1 MIRSR
6 NQRLLI
12 MKHFIERL
20 KYRLTQ
26 PLPGL
31 EVQMRMAPAIRGKN
45 NDFPPNVRV
54 GGVLI
59 LLYPYQNELHTV
71 LMKRT
76 EDGGT
81 HSGQV
86 SFPGGKVEESD
97 KDLIHTALR
106 EAEEEVGVLMSQVE
120 VLGRA
125 SELYIPPSNFLVYPT
140 IGFCAERPNFVTDPN
155 EVAHIIEV
163 PISYLLQEEIVGSKK
178 VPMSAQKH
186 IMMEVPVY
194 EIYEHTVWGAT
205 AMMISEFL
213 TLVREIY

>member
-1 MIRSR
+1 MTVPDFI
-6 NQRLLI
+6 QKL
-12 MKHFIERL
+12 KH
-20 KYRLTQ
+20 RLTQ

-31 EVQMRMAPAIRGKN
+31 DAQMRMAPAIRGRVP
-45 NDFPPNVRV
+45 DLPENVRI

-59 LLYPYQNELHTV
+59 LLYVHENELYTV

-86 SFPGGKVEESD
+86 SFPGGKVEETD

-106 EAEEEVGVLMSQVE
+106 EAEEEVGVMMSEVQ

-125 SELYIPPSNFLVYPT
+125 TELYIPPSNFLVHPT
-140 IGFCAERPNFVTDPN
+140 LGFCPYRPHFVIDPK

-163 PISYLLQEEIVGSKK
+163 PLRYLLQTGIVGIKK
-178 VPMSAQKH
+178 VPMSAQKQVF
-186 IMMEVPVY
+186 MEVPVY
-194 EIYEHTVWGAT
+194 TIYEHTIWGAT
-205 AMMISEFL
+205 AMMISEWL
-213 TLVREIY
+213 EMIREIGGDA

>member
-1 MIRSR
+1 MY
-6 NQRLLI
+6 Q
-12 MKHFIERL
+12 FIEKL
-20 KYRLTQ
+20 KHRLTE

-31 EVQMRMAPAIRGKN
+31 DAQMRMAPAIRGREYHLPEN
-45 NDFPPNVRV
+45 ARV

-59 LLYPYQNELHTV
+59 LLYPHQNELYTV
-71 LMKRT
+71 FMKRT

-97 KDLIHTALR
+97 SDLIHTALR
-106 EAEEEVGVLMSQVE
+106 EAEEEVGVLMSDVE

-125 SELYIPPSNFLVYPT
+125 SELYIPPSNFLVHPT
-140 IGFCAERPNFVTDPN
+140 IGFSTQRPNFVIDPN

-163 PISYLLQEEIVGSKK
+163 PIRYLMQNEIVGSKK
-178 VPMSAQKH
+178 VPMSAQKQL
-186 IMMEVPVY
+186 MMEVPVY
-194 EIYEHTVWGAT
+194 EVYGHIIWGAT

-213 TLVREIY
+213 EVLREAEKK